1 MIVLDASVMIAVLDS
16 ADAHSGAARELL
28 RSHAAD
34 RLVAH
39 RINVAEV
46 LVQPVRAQRAAQAS
60 ATLAHLGIEYD
71 DEPDHPLVLAELRA
85 NTGLPMPD
93 CCVLHLAIRERA
105 AIASFDERLVRAARG
120 LGLQI
125 AGN

>member
-16 ADAHSGAARELL
+16 ADAHSAAARDVL
-28 RSHAAD
+28 RSHTAD

-60 ATLAHLGIEYD
+60 ATLAHLGIEYL
-71 DEPDHPLVLAELRA
+71 DEPDDPLVLAELRA
-85 NTGLPMPD
+85 NTALPMPD

-105 AIASFDERLVRAARG
+105 AVATFDQRLARAARG
-120 LGLQI
+120 LGVVVVD
-125 AGN
+125 A